1 MALVLGTPPPQQQN
15 QTMNPDANMM
25 QLGMPAQQKPILQQ
39 QKKTDDTK
47 LKEIAQDIAGMTRRF
62 RVLEER
68 YMNMRKRAQ
77 LMDQSMLSN
86 HKKVFN
92 EIKSAES
99 DIADMRRKIADM
111 MDKFLLMAKELEN
124 CVRKTDL
131 EVTRRYVSMWNPLNF
146 VTQQE
151 AEKIVKSVIEAEKSG
166 NPVER
171 YPVYRPETE
180 EEKIVDDD
188 AQQTLQERQETAE
201 KQKET
206 ASAKKK
212 ATASRR
218 DEEEQ
223 EEESEEETEEEYSEK
238 ESGGKDNAGDNDE
251 KKVNL
256 DDITNIMHRH
266 SPF

>member
-25 QLGMPAQQKPILQQ
+25 QPGMPVQKPISQQ
-39 QKKTDDTK
+39 PKKTDDAR
-47 LKEIAQDIAGMTRRF
+47 LKEITQDIASMTRRF

-99 DIADMRRKIADM
+99 DIAEMRRKIADM

-151 AEKIVKSVIEAEKSG
+151 AEKIVRSVIEAEKSG

-171 YPVYRPETE
+171 YPVYRPETDE
-180 EEKIVDDD
+180 DRIVDDEV
-188 AQQTLQERQETAE
+188 QQTPQERQETAE

-206 ASAKKK
+206 SSSMKK
-212 ATASRR
+212 AKASRR

-223 EEESEEETEEEYSEK
+223 EDESEEEPKEEYSEN
-238 ESGGKDNAGDNDE
+238 ESESKDSGDKDE